1 MCNFYFTNIFL
12 THLIKMG
19 EAGRVINLR
28 KQNIIL
34 TNKLQSVINVYF
46 YLNPLFLY
54 ALKYTLTALTVG
66 QISVILTSH

>member
-1 MCNFYFTNIFL
+1 
-12 THLIKMG
+12 MG

-46 YLNPLFLY
+46 YLNSLFLY

-66 QISVILTSH
+66 QISVILTSHWPVLSKNKHEKVKIR